1 MTKTGSY
8 TLASLILLSIN
19 IINCSGQKVEPFELP
34 IEGKVVYVEGLRGE
48 GWLTANPFGELVM
61 LDGKSQTRHVL
72 TWDGYYY
79 AHPNLTPDGKSLIF
93 ESKRSDNIGISG
105 LSADSDIS
113 WVKRGFLGTFT
124 MRTTSC

>member
-8 TLASLILLSIN
+8 TLASLILISTN

-34 IEGKVVYVEGLRGE
+34 INGKLVYVEGLRGE

-105 LSADSDIS
+105 LSADCDIS
-113 WVKRGFLGTFT
+113 WV
-124 MRTTSC
+124 